1 VLSLLTLL
9 SLLNCLLLGT
19 PRIIY
24 AIGRDGLFTRSAAIV
39 SAGGTPRAAL
49 LMSTGAAML
58 LVALG
63 TFEKIVAIAAVLYVA
78 IYCMAYAAVFV
89 LRRKEPELPRPFR
102 AWGYPWTTAIA
113 LGGSVLF
120 LAGAAASDP
129 RNAVYAGVLLAISVP
144 AYFWRRRSR
153 GQSAAAS

>member
-1 VLSLLTLL
+1 L

-49 LMSTGAAML
+49 LMSTGASML

-63 TFEKIVAIAAVLYVA
+63 TFEKIVSIAAVLYVA
-78 IYCMAYAAVFV
+78 IYCMAYAAVFA
-89 LRRKEPELPRPFR
+89 LRRKEPELQRPLR
-102 AWGYPWTTAIA
+102 AWGYPWTTAIV

-129 RNAVYAGVLLAISVP
+129 RNAIYAAVLLGISVP

-153 GQSAAAS
+153 AQSAAAS